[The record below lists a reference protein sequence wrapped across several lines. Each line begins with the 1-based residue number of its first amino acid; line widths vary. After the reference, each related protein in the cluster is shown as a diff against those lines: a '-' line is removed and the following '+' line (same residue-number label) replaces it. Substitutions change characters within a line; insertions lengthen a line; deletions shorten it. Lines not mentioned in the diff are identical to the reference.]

1 MLEENKR
8 IVILLIRSILIMG
21 SVVLCCWLHKKAEDT
36 RREADEIWEAREI
49 FDAQRLELD
58 ARNAK
63 EKTVGGRGDSSEMTL
78 EDFKKWVQKHNL
90 TTNVYL
96 IKRKGR

>member
-36 RREADEIWEAREI
+36 RREAREI
-49 FDAQRLELD
+49 FDEQILLERD

-63 EKTVGGRGDSSEMTL
+63 EKTVGGRGDSSEMTS
-78 EDFKKWVQKHNL
+78 EDLKKWVQKHNL

>member
-1 MLEENKR
+1 MHIR
-8 IVILLIRSILIMG
+8 FLIRLILSVG
-21 SVVLCCWLHKKAEDT
+21 SVVLSCWLHKRAEDT
-36 RREADEIWEAREI
+36 RREAREI
-49 FDAQRLELD
+49 VDAQIN

-63 EKTVGGRGDSSEMTL
+63 ENTVGGRGDSSEMTSDEMTS
-78 EDFKKWVQKHNL
+78 EDLKKWVQKHNL